1 MLTET
6 KILKKKIKKMFQFYS
21 FYTIMTNTTYS
32 YGGLDVVDG
41 FFKIRQME
49 DQNVEVL
56 PSLRNRIFKYIYRI
70 SYSHFSQFLNKP
82 LSEMTWE
89 EYDII
94 RRNAIFLPCQL
105 VQK

>member
-1 MLTET
+1 
-6 KILKKKIKKMFQFYS
+6 MFQFYS